1 MPKLNK
7 HSASLMYQHRVV
19 ITGMGAVTPLGNN
32 VEEFWRRLC
41 AGECGI
47 DTITHFDASPYPVRI
62 AAEVRNLA
70 IPAQIGPSSLKRLAR
85 FALLALIAA
94 LEAWQQSGLAH
105 TKIDPYQIGVL
116 VGSTHGGE
124 ECLIEGLTHIL
135 RGEPRAVS
143 PRMISRMLSNM
154 AAVHIARQFQLHG
167 PSYALASACASGAQ
181 AIGEA
186 AEIIRRGDATA
197 MLCGG
202 AEACITPLTLVGD
215 QASRALST
223 RNNEPQKSCRPFDLS
238 RDGFVLGEG
247 AGILVLE
254 EHEHAQAR
262 GATIYAEIAGYG
274 STIDAFHETRP
285 DQEGIHL
292 AQAMRQALRKAE
304 ISPSDIDAIFAHATG
319 TVQGDLAETA
329 ALTLVLGDT
338 LPQIPVVALKAALG
352 HALGAAGAIQ
362 VIAGV
367 KALITQVL
375 PPTLNVEERDPGC
388 RDLRIVP
395 TVCDSRMSWVL
406 SNAAGFGGHNVA
418 LVLQH
423 RDSARCHG

>member
-1 MPKLNK
+1 MRKAKKRFACPM
-7 HSASLMYQHRVV
+7 HRCRVV
-19 ITGMGAVTPLGNN
+19 VTGMGAVTPLGNN

-41 AGECGI
+41 NGECSI
-47 DTITHFDASPYPVRI
+47 DTITHFDASPYQVRI
-62 AAEVRNLA
+62 AAEVRNLTL
-70 IPAQIGPSSLKRLAR
+70 PPQIEGSSLKRLAR
-85 FALLALIAA
+85 FALLALVAA
-94 LEAWQQSGLAH
+94 LEAWEQSGLAH
-105 TKIDPYQIGVL
+105 AQIDPYQIGAL

-135 RGEPRAVS
+135 REEPRAVS

-154 AAVHIARQFQLHG
+154 AAVHIARQFHLHG

-197 MLCGG
+197 MICGG
-202 AEACITPLTLVGD
+202 AEACLTPLTLVGD

-223 RNNEPQKSCRPFDLS
+223 RNNEPQRACRPFDIS

-254 EHEHAQAR
+254 EYEHALAR

-274 STIDAFHETRP
+274 CTIDAFHETRP
-285 DQEGIHL
+285 NQEGLHL
-292 AQAMRQALRKAE
+292 TQAIRQALRKAE
-304 ISPSDIDAIFAHATG
+304 IQPSDLDAIFAHATG
-319 TVQGDLAETA
+319 TPQGDLAETA
-329 ALTLVLGDT
+329 ALTLALDDA

-362 VIAGV
+362 VVAAV
-367 KALITQVL
+367 KALVTQML
-375 PPTLNVEERDPGC
+375 PPTLNVEVRDPAC
-388 RDLRIVP
+388 EHLRILP
-395 TVCDSRMSWVL
+395 RACDCRMRWVL
-406 SNAAGFGGHNVA
+406 SNAAGFGGHNVG
-418 LVLQH
+418 LVLGE
-423 RDSARCHG
+423 RVI